1 MDTNLN
7 IVEYL
12 VCQANVLELQR
23 RRNLDAAWRVSVLLC
38 FSIKQEVFSPILRGW
53 LKLFN
58 LETELN

>member
-38 FSIKQEVFSPILRGW
+38 FSMNINEFFVLIACGW
-53 LKLFN
+53 LKFST
-58 LETELN
+58 LESN